1 MRFNKERLPFAV
13 GSSAGSR
20 IVSFR
25 KTLKDMQNFTI
36 PDQNVFDE
44 KAKEFLNSKL
54 GKQLAEK
61 YQVKPFEIRWK
72 PAQIFAK
79 IGSFIAHCI
88 VILASSTF
96 VFSYFI
102 SLFAKL
108 PYPLPYIFA
117 LAICVIVLFGIE
129 WFKRSNSHE
138 LFKAFFQF
146 GMKTEQG
153 LRVLVMLV
161 LMFISALFC
170 YFGGFDFIELIS
182 TPPNYQSPQ
191 QKDLKEIKG
200 DYKGLVEKAEREAE
214 FYRQSKLY
222 KGKLAD
228 EHAQVYKKLLDSKNA
243 LQSKMLAQIDKAQS
257 DNEKAAQEALK
268 SFETEKQLYA
278 AKLENRGKGLAHVS
292 ILFDVLLFLF
302 IWFLEFYDWQT
313 VIQYAKSENNLKEPP
328 ENGSPTPLFE
338 QIPISEKAALNEQN
352 SQPENHR
359 KPIGF
364 FMPQPQEQ
372 QQKNL
377 WQQSVTQATTTV
389 VYDDKYTIEHKGKR
403 YNLARI
409 NNFINEYQNRIE
421 ETEKK
426 IKQVERGKSQTN
438 RVKLEATLNNRKE
451 SLTYWLSRKNE
462 LLNKI
467 NF

>member
-1 MRFNKERLPFAV
+1 MQFNKERLPFAV

-79 IGSFIAHCI
+79 IGSFLAHCI

-117 LAICVIVLFGIE
+117 IAICVIVLFGIE

-153 LRVLVMLV
+153 LRVLVMVV

-170 YFGGFDFIELIS
+170 YFGGFDFIELVS
-182 TPPNYQSPQ
+182 TPPNYQAPQ
-191 QKDLKEIKG
+191 QKDLKEIKS

-214 FYRQSKLY
+214 SYRQSKLY

-243 LQSKMLAQIDKAQS
+243 LQSKMLSQIDKAQL
-257 DNEKAAQEALK
+257 DNEKIAQEALK
-268 SFETEKQLYA
+268 SFEMEKQLYT

-313 VIQYAKSENNLKEPP
+313 VIQYAKSENNLKEPQ
-328 ENGSPTPLFE
+328 EKQASTLSE
-338 QIPISEKAALNEQN
+338 QTAITESAAPNEQN
-352 SQPENHR
+352 LPPENHR

-364 FMPQPQEQ
+364 FTPQPQEQ
-372 QQKNL
+372 QQINL
-377 WQQSVTQATTTV
+377 WQQPVTQATTTV
-389 VYDDKYTIEHKGKR
+389 IYDDKYTIEHKGKR

-426 IKQVERGKSQTN
+426 IKQVERGKSHTN
-438 RVKLEATLNNRKE
+438 KVKLESTLNNRKG

-462 LLNKI
+462 LLKKTNI
-467 NF
+467 